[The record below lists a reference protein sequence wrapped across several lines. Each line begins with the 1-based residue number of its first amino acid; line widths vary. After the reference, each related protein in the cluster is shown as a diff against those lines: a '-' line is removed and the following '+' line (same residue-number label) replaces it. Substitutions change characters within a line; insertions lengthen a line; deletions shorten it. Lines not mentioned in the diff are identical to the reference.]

1 MQDSRVKLFMPFDA
15 MKGLNEAL
23 RRKEEKHEKGINNY
37 DIKNE
42 IKKININDKVNVRYF
57 YEFETLEL
65 IGLLREKNKSNII
78 VSNTKINIDDIDDI
92 KKVETIKFLQ

>member
-1 MQDSRVKLFMPFDA
+1 MQDSRAKLFMPFDA

-23 RRKEEKHEKGINNY
+23 RREEERHEKGINNY

-65 IGLLREKNKSNII
+65 IGLLREKNKSYII

>member
-1 MQDSRVKLFMPFDA
+1 MQGSRVKLFMPFDA

-23 RRKEEKHEKGINNY
+23 RREEERHEKGINNY

-65 IGLLREKNKSNII
+65 IGLLREKNKSYII

>member
-1 MQDSRVKLFMPFDA
+1 MQDSRAKLFMPFDA

-23 RRKEEKHEKGINNY
+23 RREEEKHENGINNY